1 MADQRPFGRF
11 RLPWLSAPTTRP
23 AAEPQPPPPRPSVE
37 IIQAPAQPTTTI
49 PAQRPPFRPAGIAPV
64 LSLPPQP
71 QAPKRT
77 EPQPPSPPRATI
89 ESRLP
94 ASPSRARTQ
103 TRAASVPP
111 SPSRVTSQPVSPSR
125 ATTEAPA
132 ASQTRSPPLAAPQPR
147 AASVPPSPTRTSSQP
162 QPTVQTVPQRPLFA
176 PRLPGQASS
185 QPSSPTRRAT
195 QVQPTVS
202 QPPSPPK
209 KLQPTVQETLQPRAI
224 SIQPPPSASQQEE
237 PKPAVSLPLS
247 QAAKETEEGKVEL
260 EKPKREEKTNGPA
273 KEESLKSAIS
283 ELLTASGAGA
293 RPEELLS
300 AAFHSQQKPQEKEDK
315 KTNISPSREIKTVSS
330 TQPKDRNKLSE
341 SHQKTG
347 MANGEQVSFHKGV
360 RDDIFKFVHKLGVGQ
375 LKYPMDE
382 KPASIVTIAG
392 ENRGASMHVGSEPA
406 RKDGS
411 LHIHRGYKINPD
423 DSTGTTTD
431 GEGSTKG
438 RPKTPT
444 REHPVKKAYVN
455 SNTQAINNSMLFES
469 SVNERNPGIQLVLS
483 HNLAESIN
491 PSAKPEPMETHKAEF
506 NVTPAQKLTYEP
518 TIRRR
523 CLRGL
528 FLEPSDSD
536 PDNPEKPRRH
546 GCRYSCAEKGK
557 DKDIGVL

>member
-71 QAPKRT
+71 QAPQRT

-162 QPTVQTVPQRPLFA
+162 QPTEGHSSATNSFSAPL
-176 PRLPGQASS
+176 
-185 QPSSPTRRAT
+185 AT
-195 QVQPTVS
+195 
-202 QPPSPPK
+202 K

-315 KTNISPSREIKTVSS
+315 KTSISPSREIKTVSS
-330 TQPKDRNKLSE
+330 TQPKDR
-341 SHQKTG
+341 
-347 MANGEQVSFHKGV
+347 
-360 RDDIFKFVHKLGVGQ
+360 
-375 LKYPMDE
+375 
-382 KPASIVTIAG
+382 
-392 ENRGASMHVGSEPA
+392 
-406 RKDGS
+406 
-411 LHIHRGYKINPD
+411 KI
-423 DSTGTTTD
+423 
-431 GEGSTKG
+431 
-438 RPKTPT
+438 
-444 REHPVKKAYVN
+444 
-455 SNTQAINNSMLFES
+455 I
-469 SVNERNPGIQLVLS
+469 
-483 HNLAESIN
+483 
-491 PSAKPEPMETHKAEF
+491 
-506 NVTPAQKLTYEP
+506 
-518 TIRRR
+518 
-523 CLRGL
+523 
-528 FLEPSDSD
+528 
-536 PDNPEKPRRH
+536 
-546 GCRYSCAEKGK
+546 
-557 DKDIGVL
+557 